1 MSNYYDAY
9 NRPGVAYARVQ
20 LSASGDIGGQRAVFV
35 DISGQKND
43 LVAPTF
49 GATWANPFKGFAKI
63 YAGDLFEFRTDEKG
77 EHPEAYLL
85 KTFKVKSQSTT
96 TIKIYRDGYS
106 HVPFVGD
113 VLMKAPDT
121 IGKKG
126 GQASKVTSVVESTD
140 GGKDVWEVVVDTEI
154 SDLTD
159 GDILVEAQDSAQTAT
174 GTMLVKNISAV
185 APCDY
190 DFVYYPMTGD
200 YKEVSKVRVNITPM
214 LHSTMYIHKMSPMP
228 KCVLDLNKSRIN
240 GWYEV

>member
-9 NRPGVAYARVQ
+9 RVPGVAYARVQ
-20 LSASGDIGGQRAVFV
+20 LSAAGDIGGQRSVFV

-49 GATWANPFKGFAKI
+49 GATWMNPFKGFAKI
-63 YAGDLFEFRTDEKG
+63 YAGDLFEFRTDDKG

-85 KTFKVKSQSTT
+85 KTFKVKTQSGT

-113 VLMKAPDT
+113 VLMKAPDK
-121 IGKKG
+121 IG
-126 GQASKVTSVVESTD
+126 GQNKAYTVQSVTEGTD
-140 GGKDVWEVVVDTEI
+140 GGKDIWTVVFNTELD
-154 SDLTD
+154 DLTD
-159 GDILVEAQDSAQTAT
+159 GDILVEAESENAT

-190 DFVYYPMTGD
+190 DFVYYPMTNN
-200 YKEVSKVRVNITPM
+200 YKDVDKVRVNITPM

>member
-9 NRPGVAYARVQ
+9 RVPGVAYARVQ
-20 LSASGDIGGQRAVFV
+20 LSAAGDIGGQRSVFV

-49 GATWANPFKGFAKI
+49 GATWMNPFKGFAKI
-63 YAGDLFEFRTDEKG
+63 YAGDLFEFRTDDKG

-85 KTFKVKSQSTT
+85 KTFKVKTQSGT

-113 VLMKAPDT
+113 VLMKAPDK
-121 IGKKG
+121 IG
-126 GQASKVTSVVESTD
+126 GQNKAYTVQSVTEGTD
-140 GGKDVWEVVVDTEI
+140 GGKDIWTVVFNTEL
-154 SDLTD
+154 DNLTD
-159 GDILVEAQDSAQTAT
+159 GDILVEAESENAT

-190 DFVYYPMTGD
+190 DFVYYPMTNN
-200 YKEVSKVRVNITPM
+200 YKDVDKVRVNITPM

>member
-9 NRPGVAYARVQ
+9 RVPGVAYARVQ
-20 LSASGDIGGQRAVFV
+20 LSAAGDIGGQRSVFV

-49 GATWANPFKGFAKI
+49 GATWMNPFKGFAKI
-63 YAGDLFEFRTDEKG
+63 YAGDLFEFRTDDKG

-85 KTFKVKSQSTT
+85 KTFKVKEKSTT
-96 TIKIYRDGYS
+96 TVKIYRDGYS

-113 VLMKAPDT
+113 VLMKAPDK
-121 IGKKG
+121 IG
-126 GQASKVTSVVESTD
+126 GQNKAYTVQSVTEGTD
-140 GGKDVWEVVVDTEI
+140 GGKDIWTVVFNTELD
-154 SDLTD
+154 DLTD
-159 GDILVEAQDSAQTAT
+159 GDILVEAESENAT

-190 DFVYYPMTGD
+190 DFVYYPMTNN
-200 YKEVSKVRVNITPM
+200 YKDVDKVRVNITPM

>member
-9 NRPGVAYARVQ
+9 RVPGVAYGRVQ

-43 LVAPTF
+43 LVAPPF
-49 GATWANPFKGFAKI
+49 GATWMNPFKGFSKI
-63 YAGDLFEFRTDEKG
+63 YAGDLFEFRTDDKG

-85 KTFKVKSQSTT
+85 KTFKVKEKSTT
-96 TIKIYRDGYS
+96 TVKIYRDGYS

-121 IGKKG
+121 IGGKNKAYTV
-126 GQASKVTSVVESTD
+126 QSVTEGTD
-140 GGKDVWEVVVDTEI
+140 GGKDIWTVVFNTEL
-154 SDLTD
+154 DELTD
-159 GDILVEAQDSAQTAT
+159 GDILVEAESENAS

-190 DFVYYPMTGD
+190 DFVYYPMTNN

>member
-9 NRPGVAYARVQ
+9 RVPGVAYARVQ

-49 GATWANPFKGFAKI
+49 GATWMNPFKGFSKI
-63 YAGDLFEFRTDEKG
+63 YAGDLFEFRTDDKG

-85 KTFKVKSQSTT
+85 KTFKVKEKSTT
-96 TIKIYRDGYS
+96 TVKIYRDGYS

-113 VLMKAPDT
+113 VLMKAPDK
-121 IGKKG
+121 IG
-126 GQASKVTSVVESTD
+126 GQNKAYTVQSVTEGTD
-140 GGKDVWEVVVDTEI
+140 GGKDIWTVVFNTELDEL
-154 SDLTD
+154 SD
-159 GDILVEAQDSAQTAT
+159 GDILVEAESENAS

-190 DFVYYPMTGD
+190 DFVYYPMTNN

>member
-9 NRPGVAYARVQ
+9 RVPGVAYARVQ

-49 GATWANPFKGFAKI
+49 GATWMNPFNGFAKI
-63 YAGDLFEFRTDEKG
+63 YAGDLFEFRTDDKG

-85 KTFKVKSQSTT
+85 KTFKVKEKSTT
-96 TIKIYRDGYS
+96 TVKIYRDGYS

-113 VLMKAPDT
+113 VLMKAPDK
-121 IGKKG
+121 IG
-126 GQASKVTSVVESTD
+126 GQNKAYTVQSVTEGNE
-140 GGKDVWEVVVDTEI
+140 GGKDIWTLVFNTELD
-154 SDLTD
+154 DLTD
-159 GDILVEAQDSAQTAT
+159 GDILVEAESENAT

-190 DFVYYPMTGD
+190 DFVYYPMTNN